1 MDFRGK
7 LIEQRRKYGLS
18 QEQLAERMGVS
29 RQAVSRWETENTL
42 PDAYNLKKI
51 STLFHVSID
60 YLLAEDDCV
69 QEEEKSCVRNEQDI
83 PKAPEYQRSM
93 FWSVLLITVGLLGIL
108 AFYIL
113 STQIP
118 ATVMRPEPVLAD
130 TVQLETNI
138 TIQNAETL
146 YSPQKVYSFFPFLNS
161 YHLQGVA
168 AVFVCLTVMGV
179 ILLLYCL
186 SAQKGILSRV
196 FKSHILQKKKKGET
210 I

>member
-93 FWSVLLITVGLLGIL
+93 FWSVLLISVGLLGIW
-108 AFYIL
+108 
-113 STQIP
+113 
-118 ATVMRPEPVLAD
+118 
-130 TVQLETNI
+130 
-138 TIQNAETL
+138 
-146 YSPQKVYSFFPFLNS
+146 
-161 YHLQGVA
+161 
-168 AVFVCLTVMGV
+168 
-179 ILLLYCL
+179 
-186 SAQKGILSRV
+186 
-196 FKSHILQKKKKGET
+196 
-210 I
+210 

>member
-69 QEEEKSCVRNEQDI
+69 QEEEKSIVGNEQDI
-83 PKAPEYQRSM
+83 QKVPKYQRSM

-108 AFYIL
+108 VFYIL

-118 ATVMRPEPVLAD
+118 ATVMRPEPVSAD

-138 TIQNAETL
+138 AIQNAETL

-186 SAQKGILSRV
+186 SAQKDILSRG